1 MTDFIMIFALLVGFI
16 YGGSLLTKA
25 TLQPLWSFLNSL
37 TILLH
42 IVMLNIQV
50 PAEVSYQAS
59 QLIYFSRFSFMASSD
74 EYWALDP
81 RDINLES
88 IQYQSG
94 YGHYGIWQNMGII
107 TDVILVLFF
116 LTMCAMILDAVTCCY
131 CCRKKA
137 HLKFS
142 EINIRLQIQAYLEM
156 VLCIC
161 INLKGSEHWSFT
173 NQIGIL
179 IYLLLTIRLLILSCY
194 TEKIFTNN
202 PDNTLVLGLNPKRPE
217 KVSQYL

>member
-1 MTDFIMIFALLVGFI
+1 MTDFIMIFALLVGLI

-88 IQYQSG
+88 I
-94 YGHYGIWQNMGII
+94 
-107 TDVILVLFF
+107 
-116 LTMCAMILDAVTCCY
+116 
-131 CCRKKA
+131 
-137 HLKFS
+137 
-142 EINIRLQIQAYLEM
+142 
-156 VLCIC
+156 
-161 INLKGSEHWSFT
+161 
-173 NQIGIL
+173 
-179 IYLLLTIRLLILSCY
+179 
-194 TEKIFTNN
+194 
-202 PDNTLVLGLNPKRPE
+202 
-217 KVSQYL
+217 